1 MLRCE
6 RMPPQITLPVCVR
19 CGAPVPFAPGSTRAQ
34 CTYCGARLVVNAAS
48 KTREAQRLLPLLPA
62 TTSITPDVRRVLW
75 IVGLSAVLI
84 SLLPFVHALLR
95 APPKLASESPGSVD
109 PRHLSTVAQP
119 ATPPVPPAPHL
130 SAVHP
135 GTLLLDVDNDGR
147 EDAIGVFEQEPPAE
161 RFLGA
166 VSGADGHVLW
176 RADTALDGIDSDD
189 ALRALV
195 SLELLVVNP
204 AGVVRDF
211 DARSGVLRWTLPLAG
226 PARDLCVH
234 GDTLALQMGDGTTQY
249 VGLTTGTPAHDS
261 PTTCEHAY
269 TSRAEGPNFTTADLS
284 EAALLTRPADTK
296 LDVYHALVPLVGKA
310 RVALGID
317 RRSGAPAVAVVAS
330 GRLLWTARVAP
341 GTDIAVASPRPM
353 RAAVRFDRLVLT
365 YGVGHSAPGSEYLR
379 VVCFN
384 LASGRRIWDAEP
396 PKVEGGPSTEV
407 SLSRDQRVFL
417 RTAGGQLRILDLD
430 RGATQRIIG
439 GS

>member
-1 MLRCE
+1 MLRCA
-6 RMPPQITLPVCVR
+6 RMTPQITLPMCVR

-34 CTYCGARLVVNAAS
+34 CTYCGARLVVDASS
-48 KTREAQRLLPLLPA
+48 KTREAPRGLPQLFA
-62 TTSITPDVRRVLW
+62 TTGLTPDARRALW
-75 IVGLSAVLI
+75 IVALSAALV
-84 SLLPFVHALLR
+84 SLLPFVLALLR

-109 PRHLSTVAQP
+109 PGHLSTVAQP
-119 ATPPVPPAPHL
+119 ATPPVPPEPHV
-130 SAVHP
+130 SDAHS
-135 GTLLLDVDNDGR
+135 GTLLLDVDGDNR
-147 EDAIGVFEQEPPAE
+147 EDAIGVFEREPPAE

-176 RADTALDGIDSDD
+176 KADGTLDGIDSDD
-189 ALRALV
+189 ALRAV
-195 SLELLVVNP
+195 VDYELLVVDP
-204 AGVVRDF
+204 AGVLRDL
-211 DARSGVLRWTLPLAG
+211 DARSGVLRWSLPLAG

-234 GDTLALQMGDGTTQY
+234 GDTLGLQMGDGTKRY
-249 VGLTTGTPAHDS
+249 VSIATGTPAHDS
-261 PTTCEHAY
+261 PPTCEHAY

-284 EAALLTRPADTK
+284 EAARLTRPADTQ

-317 RRSGAPAVAVVAS
+317 RQSGAPAVAVVAG
-330 GRLLWTARVAP
+330 GRLLWTARVDP
-341 GTDIAVASPRPM
+341 GTDIAVPSRRPM

-379 VVCFN
+379 VVCFD

-407 SLSRDQRVFL
+407 SISRDQRVFL
-417 RTAGGQLRILDLD
+417 RTSGGQLRILDLD
-430 RGATQRIIG
+430 RGATQLIVG